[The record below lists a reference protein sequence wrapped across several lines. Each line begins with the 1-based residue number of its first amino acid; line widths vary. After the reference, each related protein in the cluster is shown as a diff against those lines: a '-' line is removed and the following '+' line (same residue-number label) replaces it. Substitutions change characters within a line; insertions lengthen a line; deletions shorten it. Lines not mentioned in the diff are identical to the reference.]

1 MLGQQYQAL
10 DDLFMSLGNSQST
23 GLGGMFA
30 APARGSGLGPTDP
43 KGDAIDFLLGS
54 FGSIGGTGDIFNLAL
69 SANGG
74 GLELAQLG
82 LTNAGTAEEAYR
94 QVFQITQ
101 MMESM
106 HQSNLNTLL
115 NIGGGSGGA
124 TGLDMF
130 I

>member
-30 APARGSGLGPTDP
+30 APARGNGLAPADP
-43 KGDAIDFLLGS
+43 MGVAIDFLLGS
-54 FGSIGGTGDIFNLAL
+54 TGSLGGAGDIFNLAL

-74 GLELAQLG
+74 GMELAMLG
-82 LTNAGTAEEAYR
+82 LTNAGTAEEAYM
-94 QVFQITQ
+94 QAFQLTQ
-101 MMESM
+101 MMQDVQ
-106 HQSNLNTLL
+106 QSNLNTLFQ
-115 NIGGGSGGA
+115 IGGGGSAG
-124 TGLDMF
+124 GLDMF